1 MTKGPPGFAVP
12 LAAVA
17 LHLAVTRDVERLRS
31 VRVMRGLAIVVGVVA
46 LWLVPA
52 MAMHFDDMR
61 SMIREELFEQLSGT
75 GEYADVKHQPFFYLI
90 PYLFLKLA
98 PWSPALVL
106 GLRDVGKNALAAPRS
121 LRDDGALLLA
131 CWLVGGLVVFLFPAT
146 KRPDHLL
153 PMYAPAALLAGAAL
167 WPWIGQQTPPVSAR
181 VLDGVA
187 RLWALGAGAFALV
200 LLPATR
206 FGATASHASPPGWMF
221 GVSALALLPMAHALR
236 PSATPRARLIAALAA
251 HGLATLVFSHSL
263 TAPAREAD
271 APVVRAFAGEVAR
284 HVGPAPILF
293 VETHSIPLQFLLAR
307 NVPELSRDAVA
318 TTLAGADAPSW
329 LIAPETV
336 LSALV
341 ADPTVGDRVAR
352 WPIVARSSPR
362 PSRGGAVLALVRIAP
377 AAPGAAGAAEATA
390 NENAAKRPVVD
401 PREPTNATP
410 GT

>member
-1 MTKGPPGFAVP
+1 
-12 LAAVA
+12 
-17 LHLAVTRDVERLRS
+17 
-31 VRVMRGLAIVVGVVA
+31 
-46 LWLVPA
+46 
-52 MAMHFDDMR
+52 
-61 SMIREELFEQLSGT
+61 
-75 GEYADVKHQPFFYLI
+75 
-90 PYLFLKLA
+90 
-98 PWSPALVL
+98 
-106 GLRDVGKNALAAPRS
+106 
-121 LRDDGALLLA
+121 
-131 CWLVGGLVVFLFPAT
+131 
-146 KRPDHLL
+146 
-153 PMYAPAALLAGAAL
+153 MYAPAALLAGAAL

-221 GVSALALLPMAHALR
+221 AVSALALLPMAHALR
-236 PSATPRARLIAALAA
+236 PSSTPRARLMAALAA

-271 APVVRAFAGEVAR
+271 APVMRSFASEVAR
-284 HVGPAPILF
+284 HVGRAPILF

-336 LSALV
+336 LSAL
-341 ADPTVGDRVAR
+341 ASDPTVGDRVAR

-377 AAPGAAGAAEATA
+377 ATPGAAAATEATA
-390 NENAAKRPVVD
+390 NESAAQRPAVD
-401 PREPTNATP
+401 PRETTTTAP